1 MKERIAT
8 NLLEKVK
15 KSLNDLGITSYAI
28 VFSTK
33 DQSECLSDCD
43 CTCKELAYY
52 SAILNSSSIN
62 NINMN
67 RGYDPPDSHSLNIVK
82 D

>member
-1 MKERIAT
+1 MKERLAN

-15 KSLNDLGITSYAI
+15 KSLNDLGVVSYAI
-28 VFSTK
+28 VFSIK
-33 DQSECLSDCD
+33 DQPECLSDCD
-43 CTCKELAYY
+43 CTSKELAYY
-52 SAILNSSSIN
+52 STILNSAAIN